1 MSVIV
6 TNDVTST
13 SLARWGVSGAEYTV
27 TGAGYL
33 AAGQTIDFQDL
44 MVVITARRA
53 AVVEDE
59 VKPMQTRMTERNK
72 RLESLGNAL
81 SDLSDVE
88 ACFSSDD
95 SGSKWSSSLDPKRY
109 LKPETCTLLD
119 SIEKNLYASGDKAIQ
134 KSTCEKAIQLVKT
147 QIDRLNNEASS
158 DMTRLQSLVDRR
170 DESYSTA
177 TSLMQAIGDTR
188 SSLVKNM

>member
-33 AAGQTIDFQDL
+33 GAGQMIDFQDL

-53 AVVEDE
+53 AVVEGE

-72 RLESLGNAL
+72 RLEELGTAL

-95 SGSKWSSSLDPKRY
+95 PGKKWTSELDPKRY
-109 LKPETCTLLD
+109 LKSETCQLLD
-119 SIEKNLYASGDKAIQ
+119 TLESGLYSKSDRATQ